1 MYLRGINL
9 IAFLGVISFFIF
21 SIFGIM
27 FIWSLIKKNGKA
39 KRNIII
45 SVASLIIMSFLIVI
59 DSDPSDF
66 EENVDEN
73 LEDEKAE
80 KEKAEKEKAEK
91 EKAEKEKAEKEK
103 AEKEKA
109 EKEKA
114 EKEKEEKEKAEKEK
128 AEKEKA
134 EKEKAEKEK
143 AEKEKTEK
151 EKAEKEKAEKEK
163 AEKEKAEKEK
173 AEKEKSEK
181 EKAEKEKTK
190 KENEKRIDEKIKK
203 YDVVE
208 EAEMDNGELIL
219 TYEPGMGWSENSLF
233 YTVYDSFEVT
243 NQAFKDDSVDS
254 VLNLIQ
260 GVMVDQKGNEELKDM
275 ITYRYTRSDFEELNY
290 SKFKEMAFGQQW
302 RILNEAEGYFIHP
315 GIRINLKEKYT
326 DNLK

>member
-1 MYLRGINL
+1 
-9 IAFLGVISFFIF
+9 
-21 SIFGIM
+21 
-27 FIWSLIKKNGKA
+27 
-39 KRNIII
+39 
-45 SVASLIIMSFLIVI
+45 LIVI

-134 EKEKAEKEK
+134 EKEK
-143 AEKEKTEK
+143 
-151 EKAEKEKAEKEK
+151 
-163 AEKEKAEKEK
+163 
-173 AEKEKSEK
+173 
-181 EKAEKEKTK
+181 
-190 KENEKRIDEKIKK
+190 ENEKSIDEKIKK

-260 GVMVDQKGNEELKDM
+260 GVMVDQKGNEEL
-275 ITYRYTRSDFEELNY
+275 
-290 SKFKEMAFGQQW
+290 
-302 RILNEAEGYFIHP
+302 
-315 GIRINLKEKYT
+315 
-326 DNLK
+326 

>member
-1 MYLRGINL
+1 
-9 IAFLGVISFFIF
+9 
-21 SIFGIM
+21 M

-39 KRNIII
+39 KRNILI
-45 SVASLIIMSFLIVI
+45 SGISFILVIFLVVI
-59 DSDPSDF
+59 DSDGSNF
-66 EENVDEN
+66 IEV
-73 LEDEKAE
+73 EDETFVAEEKAEKEKAEKAKAE
-80 KEKAEKEKAEK
+80 KEKAEKEKV
-91 EKAEKEKAEKEK
+91 EKEK

-114 EKEKEEKEKAEKEK
+114 EKEKEEKEKGEKEEKKKKKKEKEEKEKEEKEKNKKEKEEKEKEEKEKEEKEKGEKEKAEKKKAEKEKVEKEK

-134 EKEKAEKEK
+134 
-143 AEKEKTEK
+143 
-151 EKAEKEKAEKEK
+151 
-163 AEKEKAEKEK
+163 
-173 AEKEKSEK
+173 
-181 EKAEKEKTK
+181 K
-190 KENEKRIDEKIKK
+190 KENSKSIDEKIKK

-233 YTVYDSFEVT
+233 LTVYDSFEVT

-315 GIRINLKEKYT
+315 GIRVNLKEKYT

>member
-1 MYLRGINL
+1 KIVQSIYVLKGGINL

-21 SIFGIM
+21 IIFGIM

-39 KRNIII
+39 KRNILI
-45 SVASLIIMSFLIVI
+45 SGISFILVIFLVVI
-59 DSDPSDF
+59 DSDGSNF
-66 EENVDEN
+66 IEV
-73 LEDEKAE
+73 EDETFVAEEKAEKEKAEKAKAEKEKAEKEKVE

-103 AEKEKA
+103 GEKEKAEKKKAEKEKVEKEKA

-114 EKEKEEKEKAEKEK
+114 
-128 AEKEKA
+128 
-134 EKEKAEKEK
+134 
-143 AEKEKTEK
+143 
-151 EKAEKEKAEKEK
+151 
-163 AEKEKAEKEK
+163 
-173 AEKEKSEK
+173 
-181 EKAEKEKTK
+181 K
-190 KENEKRIDEKIKK
+190 KENSKSIDEKIKK

-233 YTVYDSFEVT
+233 LTVYDSFEVTNQAFKDDSVDSVLNIIQGVMVDQKGNEEKIKKYDGVEDAEIDNGEIILTYEPGMGWSENSLFLTVYDSFEVT

-275 ITYRYTRSDFEELNY
+275 ITYR
-290 SKFKEMAFGQQW
+290 
-302 RILNEAEGYFIHP
+302 
-315 GIRINLKEKYT
+315 
-326 DNLK
+326 

>member
-1 MYLRGINL
+1 
-9 IAFLGVISFFIF
+9 
-21 SIFGIM
+21 M

-91 EKAEKEKAEKEK
+91 EKAEKEKAEKEKAEKEKAEKEKAEKAEKEKAEKEK

-190 KENEKRIDEKIKK
+190 KENEKSIDEKIKK

-315 GIRINLKEKYT
+315 GIRVNLKEKYT

>member
-1 MYLRGINL
+1 
-9 IAFLGVISFFIF
+9 
-21 SIFGIM
+21 M

-59 DSDPSDF
+59 DSDPTDF

-134 EKEKAEKEK
+134 EKEKEEKEK
-143 AEKEKTEK
+143 EEKEKTEK
-151 EKAEKEKAEKEK
+151 EKAEKEKEEKEK
-163 AEKEKAEKEK
+163 AEKEKKEKEK
-173 AEKEKSEK
+173 EKKKKEEKEKTKKEKAKKEKTEK

-190 KENEKRIDEKIKK
+190 KENEKSIDEKIKK

-290 SKFKEMAFGQQW
+290 SKFKEMAFCQQW
-302 RILNEAEGYFIHP
+302 RILNEADGYFIHP
-315 GIRINLKEKYT
+315 GIRVNLKEKYT

>member
-1 MYLRGINL
+1 
-9 IAFLGVISFFIF
+9 
-21 SIFGIM
+21 M

-109 EKEKA
+109 EKEKKK
-114 EKEKEEKEKAEKEK
+114 KEKEEKKKEEKEK
-128 AEKEKA
+128 E
-134 EKEKAEKEK
+134 
-143 AEKEKTEK
+143 
-151 EKAEKEKAEKEK
+151 
-163 AEKEKAEKEK
+163 EKEKAEKEK

-190 KENEKRIDEKIKK
+190 KENEKSIDEKIKK

-315 GIRINLKEKYT
+315 GIRVNLK
-326 DNLK
+326 

>member
-1 MYLRGINL
+1 M
-9 IAFLGVISFFIF
+9 IAFIGVISLFVFI
-21 SIFGIM
+21 IFGVR
-27 FIWSLIKKNGKA
+27 FVWSLIRKNGKA
-39 KRNIII
+39 KRNILI
-45 SVASLIIMSFLIVI
+45 SGISFILVIFLVVI
-59 DSDPSDF
+59 DSDDFDF
-66 EENVDEN
+66 EEVEDETSVAEEN
-73 LEDEKAE
+73 AEKEKAEKEKAVKEKEEKEKAE

-114 EKEKEEKEKAEKEK
+114 EKEKGEKEKAEKKKAEKEKVEKEKAEKEK
-128 AEKEKA
+128 A
-134 EKEKAEKEK
+134 
-143 AEKEKTEK
+143 
-151 EKAEKEKAEKEK
+151 
-163 AEKEKAEKEK
+163 
-173 AEKEKSEK
+173 
-181 EKAEKEKTK
+181 K
-190 KENEKRIDEKIKK
+190 KENSKSIDEKIKK

-233 YTVYDSFEVT
+233 LTVYDSFEVT

-315 GIRINLKEKYT
+315 GIRVNLK
-326 DNLK
+326 